1 VHSRE
6 KNAWQ
11 EEIFFILLKCM
22 KIKIFDAIKKMLDH
36 LNLKKYDLNAAIVET
51 KYGYLL
57 KHNNEEYWIRN
68 RGAL

>member
-1 VHSRE
+1 MPIFTIYNVNC
-6 KNAWQ
+6 NAIYQ
-11 EEIFFILLKCM
+11 FTAKLPL
-22 KIKIFDAIKKMLDH
+22 DAIKKMLDH